1 MRCIFFWSIV
11 EVTPLLPVNTSKSI
25 PLTLFFSDLS
35 VFIVRCCFI
44 GEITST
50 HSLSPF
56 SLGTIGNITFPC
68 LIIHRAFKLDEDNAL
83 LTYVQQQL
91 IPPTPT
97 SSCTPPLQGV
107 QDSIEEMPYQRN
119 VRKVVHKISC
129 TTSLLKLLVQVGSK
143 VIESSVVY
151 HSNV

>member
-1 MRCIFFWSIV
+1 M
-11 EVTPLLPVNTSKSI
+11 
-25 PLTLFFSDLS
+25 LFHGWNNINP
-35 VFIVRCCFI
+35 FI
-44 GEITST
+44 
-50 HSLSPF
+50 SPF
-56 SLGTIGNITFPC
+56 LLGTIGNITFPC
-68 LIIHRAFKLDEDNAL
+68 LIILRAFKLDEDNAL

-151 HSNV
+151 HSNVWCKLPIVFLPYLFQPFFFNYFFRLSRVSSNFLFVLIFVP

>member
-25 PLTLFFSDLS
+25 SLTLFFSDLS
-35 VFIVRCCFI
+35 
-44 GEITST
+44 T

-56 SLGTIGNITFPC
+56 LLGNIGNITFPC

-143 VIESSVVY
+143 VIESVVY